1 MLEQLRKRHP
11 RFVYRHYEVAHT
23 GDDVRF
29 SFEFIIEP
37 DIIFHPEV
45 VIAGVDAAMW
55 DACPPALRDNLAFH
69 LGLAEIPSYWKAAC
83 SPEIVIEAGSL
94 DPNQLAWWHDL
105 LINGMGEFF
114 FINQIDFTV
123 PDFVRLRT
131 ENREPRTEDGK
142 QKPEGK
148 RQEAGDNNHLH
159 DTFSGLRSPLS
170 ALRSLIPIGGGKDS
184 AVTLEIARQHEPGLG
199 CMLLNPTQAARDIVE
214 AAGCEHVVL
223 IKRTIDP
230 TLLRLNSAGYLN
242 GHTPF
247 SSYLA
252 FLSVTCAALF
262 GYGRVAV
269 SNERS
274 SNEGNAL
281 FHGREVNHQYS
292 KTFDFEQKFRAYA
305 DTYLAT
311 GVDFFSFLRP
321 LYELQIARLFAR
333 MPAYHAVFRSCNRG
347 QKTNVWCC
355 DCPKCLFAY
364 AILFPFLSSAEMV
377 GIFGQDLFARA
388 DMLPLALELLGAASN
403 KPFECVGTHEENIAA
418 FHLSRQKFV
427 AAGQPLPPL
436 LALVEERVLRRQ
448 ANLDARA
455 AAVLDAWNAEHALPA
470 IWEAWLHS
478 AMVPHP

>member
-29 SFEFIIEP
+29 SFEFVIEP
-37 DIIFHPEV
+37 DIVFRPEV
-45 VIAGVDAAMW
+45 VIADVDAAMW

-94 DPNQLAWWHDL
+94 DTDQLAWWHDL

-114 FINQIDFTV
+114 FVNQSDFTA
-123 PDFVRLRT
+123 PDFVRLRAQDERRKT
-131 ENREPRTEDGK
+131 KDESLKIEHALSRLP
-142 QKPEGK
+142 
-148 RQEAGDNNHLH
+148 
-159 DTFSGLRSPLS
+159 SPVS
-170 ALRSLIPIGGGKDS
+170 RIPHPASLVPIGGGKDS
-184 AVTLEIARQHEPGLG
+184 AVTLEIARQHEPELG
-199 CMLLNPTQAARDIVE
+199 CMLLNPTQAARDIVR

-262 GYGRVAV
+262 GYRRVAV

-292 KTFDFEQKFRAYA
+292 KTFDFEQKFRTYA
-305 DTYLAT
+305 ETYLAT
-311 GVDFFSFLRP
+311 GVDFFSFMRP
-321 LYELQIARLFAR
+321 LYELQIAQLFAR
-333 MPAYHAVFRSCNRG
+333 MPAYHTVFRSCNRG
-347 QKTNVWCC
+347 QRTNEWCC
-355 DCPKCLFAY
+355 NCPKCLFAY
-364 AILFPFLSSAEMV
+364 AILFPFLPAVEMER
-377 GIFGQDLFARA
+377 IFAQDLFARA

-418 FHLSRQKFV
+418 FHLSRQKLV

-436 LALVEERVLRRQ
+436 LALVEERVLRHQ

-455 AAVLDAWNAEHALPA
+455 AAVLGAWNAEHALPA
-470 IWEAWLHS
+470 TWEAWLHT
-478 AMVPHP
+478 AVAPQA